1 MKPLLLTA
9 SLALG
14 LLGASP
20 MPSPTV
26 SPSPAPAASSAPAA
40 VVHMHDFSFDP
51 ETVTIQAGQSVQWI
65 NDDAVFHS
73 ATASDK
79 SWNSGELD
87 QGRSYSRTFDTP
99 GTYEY
104 YCDDHSYM
112 QATVVVK

>member
-1 MKPLLLTA
+1 
-9 SLALG
+9 
-14 LLGASP
+14 
-20 MPSPTV
+20 MPSPTA
-26 SPSPAPAASSAPAA
+26 APTPVTTAAPAA

-51 ETVTIQAGQSVQWI
+51 ETVTIGAGQSVQWI
-65 NDDAVFHS
+65 NDDAIFHS

-87 QGRSYSRTFDTP
+87 QGRSYTHVFDTP

>member
-14 LLGASP
+14 LIGASP
-20 MPSPTV
+20 MQSSTT
-26 SPSPAPAASSAPAA
+26 PAPVASSGPAA

-65 NDDAVFHS
+65 NDDAIFHS
-73 ATASDK
+73 ATADDK

-87 QGRSYSRTFDTP
+87 QGRSYTHTFEKP

-112 QATVVVK
+112 QAAVVVK